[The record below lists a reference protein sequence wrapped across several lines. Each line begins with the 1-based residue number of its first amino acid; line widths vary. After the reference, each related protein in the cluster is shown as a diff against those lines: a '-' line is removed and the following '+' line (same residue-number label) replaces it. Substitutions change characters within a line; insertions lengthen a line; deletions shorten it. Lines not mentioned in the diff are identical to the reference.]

1 MINRIFLPLF
11 LLPLAIAFSA
21 SAIAAS
27 DIKSPPDNKYPPHPF
42 APWCENWPPDI
53 GKPPEWYQICGC

>member
-1 MINRIFLPLF
+1 M
-11 LLPLAIAFSA
+11 LPLAIAFSA